1 MCKRKQPVIE
11 EKLRDRLVDMYV
23 DLRKDARNNRNS
35 VFTSPRSLLAVI
47 RLSSALARL
56 RLSDV
61 VQSSDIDE
69 AVRLLE
75 VACRA
80 SVTTEQLKQHE
91 IPILD
96 QAFAVIRDL
105 YHSISDDENRSLPLQ
120 RVFKKCF
127 AKGISEEVV
136 QECINTYTANGVL
149 MVDRQQRIVFTV
161 A

>member
-1 MCKRKQPVIE
+1 MRFYRNLTVS
-11 EKLRDRLVDMYV
+11 LLV
-23 DLRKDARNNRNS
+23 NS
-35 VFTSPRSLLAVI
+35 IFTSPRSLLAVI

-56 RLSDV
+56 RLSDI

-75 VACRA
+75 VCRA
-80 SVTTEQLKQHE
+80 SITKEQLKKQHE
-91 IPILD
+91 IPLLD

-105 YHSISDDENRSLPLQ
+105 YHGISNVENRSLPLQ
-120 RVFKKCF
+120 TVFKKCF

-136 QECINTYTANGVL
+136 QECINTYTANGIL
-149 MVDRQQRIVFTV
+149 MLDRQQRIVFTV